1 MNIRDEKKNRN
12 RTRKIQINFRV
23 DEDELKFIYAK
34 MKALGIKNREAYL
47 RKMAI
52 DGQCIRND
60 YSEFE
65 REMRKNNYLTSNIAK
80 SLNQIAKRI
89 NSTGNF
95 YENEISELIERA
107 EIFEKNQRELMKI
120 FLSVTKEK

>member
-1 MNIRDEKKNRN
+1 
-12 RTRKIQINFRV
+12 
-23 DEDELKFIYAK
+23 
-34 MKALGIKNREAYL
+34 
-47 RKMAI
+47 MAI